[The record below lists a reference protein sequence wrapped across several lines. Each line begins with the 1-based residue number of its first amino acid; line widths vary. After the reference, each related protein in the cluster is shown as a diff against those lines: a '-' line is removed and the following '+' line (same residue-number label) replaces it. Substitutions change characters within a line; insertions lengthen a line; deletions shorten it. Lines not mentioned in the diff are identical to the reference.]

1 MPSGVGYAA
10 APKLRIG
17 AAERHDQQLFDTTS
31 SGGGQREEG
40 KARLSQVIASQ
51 LDNCSNDESVGEM
64 FFIDISTVRL
74 KRSHLAKVQKCLQ
87 LHGSSS

>member
-1 MPSGVGYAA
+1 MRYAA
-10 APKLRIG
+10 APKIRIG

-51 LDNCSNDESVGEM
+51 LDNLTDELPVGEM
-64 FFIDISTVRL
+64 FFIDISTVF
-74 KRSHLAKVQKCLQ
+74 
-87 LHGSSS
+87 GI